1 MNPLD
6 IFLVALNGLSERKF
20 RFALNLIGILIG
32 CAAITGL
39 ISVTEGLQTSVTG
52 QLNMFG
58 PSNMIIIPGELQQ
71 QVTVAG
77 STLNWRDVD
86 IISKVDYVKGVTPI
100 IANKFAEYSIKGR
113 YFRTDVYGVERKYK
127 ELNPSTELA
136 AGRNF
141 MDSDMAVVAVGA
153 NIAHPQDLDEPIVKL
168 GDRIKI
174 KVVVDGVEKEATL
187 RVVALLKETGGSFG
201 ANLDDSIT
209 IPLKMAQQL
218 YEVGGEFSYLLAQA
232 DSIDVVNMAAEGIE
246 EKLGDRV
253 TVVTAASAQEQV
265 ESILGSIQA
274 VLGGIAGISLV
285 VAGVGIINTM
295 TVSVMERTKE
305 IGTMKAI
312 GAKSLDVLMMFL
324 TEAFM
329 TGLIGGAVGAGFGF
343 LLAGL
348 IGRFIELPT
357 SSSFML
363 GVEVVLFAMAT
374 SVASGLYPAYRASNM
389 NPVEALRH
397 E

>member
-1 MNPLD
+1 MNPFD
-6 IFLVALNGLSERKF
+6 IFLVAINGLSERKF
-20 RFALNLIGILIG
+20 RFALNLVGILIG

-58 PSNMIIIPGELQQ
+58 PSNMIIIPGQLQQ

-136 AGRNF
+136 EGRNF
-141 MDSDMAVVAVGA
+141 VDSDMAVVAVGA
-153 NIAHPQDLDEPIVKL
+153 NIAHPQDLDEPIVEL
-168 GDRIKI
+168 GDRIKV

-218 YEVGGEFSYLLAQA
+218 YEVGGEFSYLLGQA
-232 DSIDVVNMAAEGIE
+232 DSIDVVDLAADGIE

-265 ESILGSIQA
+265 ESILGSIQS

-329 TGLIGGAVGAGFGF
+329 TGLIGGALGAGFGF

-357 SSSFML
+357 SSSLML
-363 GVEVVLFAMAT
+363 GVEVVLFAMTT

>member
-6 IFLVALNGLSERKF
+6 IFLVAVNGLSERKF
-20 RFALNLIGILIG
+20 RFALNLVGILIG

-357 SSSFML
+357 SSSMML